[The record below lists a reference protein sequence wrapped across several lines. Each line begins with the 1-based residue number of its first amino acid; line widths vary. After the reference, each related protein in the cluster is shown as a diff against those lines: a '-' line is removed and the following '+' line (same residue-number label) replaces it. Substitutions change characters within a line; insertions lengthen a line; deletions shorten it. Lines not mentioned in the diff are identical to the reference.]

1 MKHFNIVV
9 INGEEKEIS
18 SLSKEERQRLIDEW
32 NRRAFGASWVQTR
45 ENRLGGIKEDKLE
58 KKEINKHG
66 TER

>member
-32 NRRAFGASWVQTR
+32 NPAGVGASWVQTR
-45 ENRLGGIKEDKLE
+45 ENA
-58 KKEINKHG
+58 
-66 TER
+66 